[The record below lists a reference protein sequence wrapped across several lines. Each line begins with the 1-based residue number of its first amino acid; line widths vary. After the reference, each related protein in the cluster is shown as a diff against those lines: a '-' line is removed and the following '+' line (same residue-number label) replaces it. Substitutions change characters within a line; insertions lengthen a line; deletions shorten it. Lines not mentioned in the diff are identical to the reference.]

1 MSATIAAEQASYYV
15 TLAPDS
21 TADYPRMLRDDVERA
36 LDAGLRSVVIDCAVW
51 RRLDLRLLSAL
62 VRCARSC
69 AACGAGFEL
78 VNLATHLRADL
89 RGLRLDGRVGIRA

>member
-1 MSATIAAEQASYYV
+1 VSATIAADQASYYV

-21 TADYPRMLRDDVERA
+21 GADYPRMLRDDVEHA
-36 LDAGLRSVVIDCAVW
+36 LDAGSRSIVIDCGVW

-69 AACGAGFEL
+69 AACDAGFEL
-78 VNLATHLRADL
+78 VNLAAHLRADL
-89 RGLRLDGRVGIRA
+89 RELRLDARVGIQS